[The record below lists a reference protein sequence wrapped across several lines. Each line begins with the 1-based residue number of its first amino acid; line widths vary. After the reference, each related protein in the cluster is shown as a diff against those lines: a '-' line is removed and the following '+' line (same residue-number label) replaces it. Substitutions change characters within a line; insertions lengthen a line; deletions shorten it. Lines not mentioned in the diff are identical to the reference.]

1 MYNVSVLSGSSF
13 IELAETHSIHTAYI
27 LCPLVSRAQICSLVW
42 LMHDG
47 QSSCALFVCPLCT
60 CRAISI
66 MREARA
72 KLRLIKP
79 EDMDM
84 DEYMVMSLV

>member
-1 MYNVSVLSGSSF
+1 MMRDNDQLGCTLF
-13 IELAETHSIHTAYI
+13 I
-27 LCPLVSRAQICSLVW
+27 
-42 LMHDG
+42 
-47 QSSCALFVCPLCT
+47 CPLCI

-84 DEYMVMSLV
+84 DEYMVLSLA

>member
-1 MYNVSVLSGSSF
+1 
-13 IELAETHSIHTAYI
+13 
-27 LCPLVSRAQICSLVW
+27 
-42 LMHDG
+42 
-47 QSSCALFVCPLCT
+47 
-60 CRAISI
+60 

-84 DEYMVMSLV
+84 EEYMVKSLTILYFIYL